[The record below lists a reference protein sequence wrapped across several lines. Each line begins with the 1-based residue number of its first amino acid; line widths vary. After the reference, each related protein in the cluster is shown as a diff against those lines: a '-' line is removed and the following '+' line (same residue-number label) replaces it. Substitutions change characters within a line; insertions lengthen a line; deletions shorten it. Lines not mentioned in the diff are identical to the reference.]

1 METLQYPRFT
11 EQALL
16 EALLDTPA
24 VLIHGSR
31 QCGKTTLAQS
41 TGDKLGYHYISFD
54 DDNQLQAAKADPVG
68 FVQSL
73 PEKIILDEIQ
83 RIPELFTSIKISID
97 QNRKPGRFI
106 LTGSANVLLLPQL
119 ADSLAGRME
128 IIQLRPLAQ
137 CEIAGQKPAFIDQL
151 LNADFGKNPNQC
163 KYTRL
168 GESLAEIICQGGYP
182 AAIARRTAKR
192 RDVWYR
198 DYIRTIIQ
206 RDVQDIANIQNL
218 DILPKLLALAAS
230 QTARLFNAADLASP
244 FSISR
249 PTIREYLALLEQIF
263 LIEQLQPWHS
273 NRLSRLIKTPKM
285 HLTDTGLACSL
296 LGVNSQTLWKD
307 KTLLGQLL
315 ETFIYQELRKYA
327 DWHHESLNFYHF
339 RNKDKVEVDII
350 VQQGRRLTG
359 IEIKASATVTQ
370 SDFKALNKLKKA
382 CGELFSAGV
391 VFYDGETVLPFGN
404 KLFAVPISALMPTT
418 PVTTPAKTLTKT

>member
-1 METLQYPRFT
+1 METPLYPRFT

-16 EALLDTPA
+16 EALEDTPV

-41 TGDKLGYHYISFD
+41 IGEKLGYHYISFD

-68 FVQSL
+68 FIHGL
-73 PEKIILDEIQ
+73 PEKTILDEIQ
-83 RIPELFTSIKISID
+83 RTPELFTSIKISVD
-97 QNRKPGRFI
+97 QNRKSGRFI

-128 IIQLRPLAQ
+128 IVQLRPLAR
-137 CEIAGQKPAFIDQL
+137 CEIAGQKPALIEQL
-151 LNADFGKNPNQC
+151 FSADFGGASNQNN
-163 KYTRL
+163 YPRL
-168 GESLAEIICQGGYP
+168 GESLPDTICQGGYP
-182 AAIARRTAKR
+182 AAIARSTAKR
-192 RDVWYR
+192 RGAWYR
-198 DYIRTIIQ
+198 DYIKTIIQ

-218 DILPKLLALAAS
+218 DVLPKLLALAAS

-285 HLTDTGLACSL
+285 HLADTGLACSL
-296 LGVNSQTLWKD
+296 LGVTSKILWKN

-315 ETFIYQELRKYA
+315 ETFVYQELKKHA
-327 DWHHESLNFYHF
+327 DWYSEAINFYHF
-339 RNKDKVEVDII
+339 RNKDKVEVDMILQRGNI
-350 VQQGRRLTG
+350 LAG
-359 IEIKASATVTQ
+359 IEVKASATVRQ
-370 SDFKALNKLKKA
+370 SDFKGLNKLKNA
-382 CGELFSAGV
+382 SDEQFAAGV
-391 VFYDGETVLPFGN
+391 VFYDGENILSFGDR
-404 KLFAVPISALMPTT
+404 LFALPISTLIPKALSN
-418 PVTTPAKTLTKT
+418 